1 MSELSI
7 RVSIA
12 GRTYPLTIERHEEE
26 NVRKAAKH
34 IEDKINELRK
44 QYAVTD
50 LQDYLAMVALEMA
63 TEQLKPV
70 IPVTDELSEQIESVN
85 GLLDKYLK

>member
-7 RVSIA
+7 RVTIA
-12 GRTYPLTIERHEEE
+12 GRTYPLTIERDEEE
-26 NVRKAAKH
+26 QVRKAAKY

-50 LQDYLAMVALEMA
+50 LQDYLAMVALEMS
-63 TEQLKPV
+63 TEQTKPTIKV
-70 IPVTDELSEQIESVN
+70 DDGFSERITSVN
-85 GLLDKYLK
+85 SLLDKYLQ